1 MMMHQT
7 LTQLRT
13 LKLDGFA
20 DGLEE
25 QLTQPGTAALS
36 FEERLSLLVDREASW
51 RDDRRR
57 TRLLKQA
64 RLKYPQAAMKIST
77 PALVEAWTHVRSRAW
92 LSVTGSSRDT
102 ACSLA
107 AQPVPVSHG
116 SLVPSRS
123 MPADEGTPR
132 CTCACLVSARNCASS
147 TATAAS
153 PNGCCRSL
161 ALMFSCWT
169 IGEWLPS
176 TRWFATICSR

>member
-64 RLKYPQAAMKIST
+64 EIFKLVVASTNNFRLPF
-77 PALVEAWTHVRSRAW
+77 
-92 LSVTGSSRDT
+92 
-102 ACSLA
+102 
-107 AQPVPVSHG
+107 
-116 SLVPSRS
+116 
-123 MPADEGTPR
+123 
-132 CTCACLVSARNCASS
+132 
-147 TATAAS
+147 S
-153 PNGCCRSL
+153 PG
-161 ALMFSCWT
+161 
-169 IGEWLPS
+169 
-176 TRWFATICSR
+176 

>member
-64 RLKYPQAAMKIST
+64 RLKYP
-77 PALVEAWTHVRSRAW
+77 
-92 LSVTGSSRDT
+92 
-102 ACSLA
+102 
-107 AQPVPVSHG
+107 
-116 SLVPSRS
+116 
-123 MPADEGTPR
+123 
-132 CTCACLVSARNCASS
+132 
-147 TATAAS
+147 
-153 PNGCCRSL
+153 
-161 ALMFSCWT
+161 
-169 IGEWLPS
+169 
-176 TRWFATICSR
+176 